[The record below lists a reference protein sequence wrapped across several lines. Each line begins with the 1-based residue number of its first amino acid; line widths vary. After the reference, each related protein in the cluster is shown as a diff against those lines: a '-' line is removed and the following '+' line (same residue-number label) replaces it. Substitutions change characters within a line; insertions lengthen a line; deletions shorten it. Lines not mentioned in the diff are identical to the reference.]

1 MRVSAIRKPLLCSL
15 ILLSFLPVFG
25 TGCFGDME
33 QIQLSSTDSFS
44 ALLVPDAN
52 LELYVYAKQSR
63 PTTIP
68 AKIISLSHD
77 IKVESLAIW
86 GLPSEKGLVFGAGLT
101 FTNDGDASEI
111 YPGIDFD
118 QNAWKT
124 LRDNKIYV
132 VRGSG
137 VAAESLKTSISNNS
151 FTYYTNGD
159 VLETVALLPR
169 GDRTKMV
176 ALAVAKPSKQ
186 VLDFAS
192 QYIGKKN
199 YEQTMAILRLINPD
213 VVMGG
218 LYSPHQINVAKAIEV
233 FDRGSNI
240 TSLDLGMLV
249 LVKSGL
255 PGFLLEPAAKNLLK
269 DYGFTE
275 ARVGDFNIYKG
286 LWSAPRGNLI
296 PVVVRIEGNYIFV
309 SISAQ
314 EDYAQTLITSIYK

>member
-1 MRVSAIRKPLLCSL
+1 MRISIIKKPFLWLF
-15 ILLSFLPVFG
+15 ILLLLLPVYG
-25 TGCFGDME
+25 IGCFGDTE
-33 QIQLSSTDSFS
+33 QIPLSSTDSLS

-63 PTTIP
+63 PTIIP
-68 AKIISLSHD
+68 AKFINLAHD

-86 GLPSEKGLVFGAGLT
+86 GLPSDKGLVFGAGLT

-111 YPGIDFD
+111 YTGIDFD
-118 QNAWKT
+118 QNDWKI
-124 LRDNKIYV
+124 LRNNKIYV

-137 VAAESLKTSISNNS
+137 VAADSLKSSISSNS
-151 FTYYTNGD
+151 FTYYTNGS
-159 VLETVALLPR
+159 VLETVAMLPR

-199 YEQTMAILRLINPD
+199 YEQTSAVLRLINPE

-233 FDRGSNI
+233 FEKGSNI

-255 PGFLLEPAAKNLLK
+255 PGFLLEPAARNLLK

-275 ARVGDFNIYKG
+275 ARVGDFYIYKG
-286 LWSAPRGNLI
+286 LWSAPGGNLI
-296 PVVVRIEGNYIFV
+296 PVLVRIDGNYIFA

-314 EDYAQTLITSIYK
+314 EDYAQTLINSIYK